1 MVRNA
6 YLTGCSLI
14 LSKVEVKKMIPEI
27 DDKTIEIGNK
37 ITTTMALELCKHY
50 GFGHLVSRIEE
61 DRGAFKEWTFDGAS
75 MIPDALFSEIFHIP
89 SLTEIALKHDLKYA
103 YGEIGNKEEKS
114 KADKTFKEELINDG
128 SWPKIA
134 HLMFMAVDIFGDG
147 PVKTRFS
154 WGFARK

>member
-1 MVRNA
+1 
-6 YLTGCSLI
+6 
-14 LSKVEVKKMIPEI
+14 MIPEI
-27 DDKTIEIGNK
+27 DNKPLKIGNMTLK
-37 ITTTMALELCKHY
+37 IEDVITTAMALELCTHY
-50 GFGHLVSRIEE
+50 GFGYLVSRIKE
-61 DRGAFKEWTFDGAS
+61 DQRAFKEWTFDGAS
-75 MIPDALFSEIFHIP
+75 MIPDALFSKIFCIP

-114 KADKTFKEELINDG
+114 KADKAFKEELINDG